1 MAKFQSLKL
10 GEEYLLKLSRLEQNA
25 DSIIKQAV
33 YQGAKVVGDAI
44 KGEAEALPVE
54 PFRKL
59 GPGEAF
65 TGVTPEEKEAIVQ
78 GFGLSDME
86 QDRLG
91 WNTKAGFAG
100 YVTRQKTKKYPKGTP
115 VPMLVRSIESGSSV
129 QLPVLYQDLTDW
141 AVWDGVSEVPGETG
155 QQVVVAEVDAI
166 GLCMGA
172 GSATVTAKAGG

>member
-59 GPGEAF
+59 GPGEVF

-78 GFGLSDME
+78 GFGLSGME

-100 YVTRQKTKKYPKGTP
+100 YVARQKTKKYPKGTP
-115 VPMLVRSIESGSSV
+115 VPMPVRSIESGSSV
-129 QLPVLYQDLTDW
+129 RRKIPFVRR
-141 AVWDGVSEVPGETG
+141 AVKASQTQAV
-155 QQVVVAEVDAI
+155 QA
-166 GLCMGA
+166 MGD
-172 GSATVTAKAGG
+172 TVEREIKQTMK

>member
-78 GFGLSDME
+78 GFGLSGME
-86 QDRLG
+86 QDRSG

-129 QLPVLYQDLTDW
+129 RQKHPFVRT
-141 AVWDGVSEVPGETG
+141 AVRSSRNK
-155 QQVVVAEVDAI
+155 AVDAMEQTI
-166 GLCMGA
+166 NKEIQKEM
-172 GSATVTAKAGG
+172 K

>member
-10 GEEYLLKLSRLEQNA
+10 GEEYLLKFSRLEQNA
-25 DSIIKQAV
+25 DGIIKQAV

-59 GPGEAF
+59 GQGEVF

-129 QLPVLYQDLTDW
+129 RRKIPFVRR
-141 AVWDGVSEVPGETG
+141 AVKASQPQAVR
-155 QQVVVAEVDAI
+155 A
-166 GLCMGA
+166 MGD
-172 GSATVTAKAGG
+172 TVEQEIKQTMK

>member
-44 KGEAEALPVE
+44 KSGAESLPE
-54 PFRKL
+54 ERFRKL
-59 GPGEAF
+59 GPGELF
-65 TGVTPEEKEAIVQ
+65 SGVTPEEKEAIVE

-86 QDRLG
+86 RGAQG

-129 QLPVLYQDLTDW
+129 RQKHPFVRT
-141 AVWDGVSEVPGETG
+141 AVRSSRNK
-155 QQVVVAEVDAI
+155 AVDAMEQTI
-166 GLCMGA
+166 NKEIQKEM
-172 GSATVTAKAGG
+172 K

>member
-1 MAKFQSLKL
+1 MARFQSLKL

-59 GPGEAF
+59 GQGEVF

-115 VPMLVRSIESGSSV
+115 VPMLVRSIESGSTV
-129 QLPVLYQDLTDW
+129 RRKIPFVRR
-141 AVWDGVSEVPGETG
+141 AVKASQPQAVR
-155 QQVVVAEVDAI
+155 A
-166 GLCMGA
+166 MGD
-172 GSATVTAKAGG
+172 TVEQEIKQTMK

>member
-25 DSIIKQAV
+25 DSVIKQAV

-59 GPGEAF
+59 GQGEVF

-78 GFGLSDME
+78 GFGLSGME
-86 QDRLG
+86 QDRSG

-129 QLPVLYQDLTDW
+129 RRKIPFVRR
-141 AVWDGVSEVPGETG
+141 AVKASQTQAVR
-155 QQVVVAEVDAI
+155 A
-166 GLCMGA
+166 MGD
-172 GSATVTAKAGG
+172 TVEQEIKQTMK

>member
-1 MAKFQSLKL
+1 MARFQSLKL

-59 GPGEAF
+59 GQGEVF

-129 QLPVLYQDLTDW
+129 RRKIPFVRR
-141 AVWDGVSEVPGETG
+141 AVKASQPQAVR
-155 QQVVVAEVDAI
+155 A
-166 GLCMGA
+166 MGD
-172 GSATVTAKAGG
+172 TVEQEIKQTMK

>member
-1 MAKFQSLKL
+1 MARFQSLKL

-129 QLPVLYQDLTDW
+129 RRKIPFVRR
-141 AVWDGVSEVPGETG
+141 AVKASQPQAVR
-155 QQVVVAEVDAI
+155 A
-166 GLCMGA
+166 MGD
-172 GSATVTAKAGG
+172 TVEQEIKQTMK

>member
-86 QDRLG
+86 QDRSG

-129 QLPVLYQDLTDW
+129 RRKIPFVRR
-141 AVWDGVSEVPGETG
+141 AVKASQPQAVR
-155 QQVVVAEVDAI
+155 A
-166 GLCMGA
+166 MGD
-172 GSATVTAKAGG
+172 TVEQEIKQTMK

>member
-1 MAKFQSLKL
+1 MARFQSLKL

-59 GPGEAF
+59 GQGEVF

-129 QLPVLYQDLTDW
+129 RRKIPFVRR
-141 AVWDGVSEVPGETG
+141 AVKASQPQAVR
-155 QQVVVAEVDAI
+155 A
-166 GLCMGA
+166 MGD
-172 GSATVTAKAGG
+172 TVEQELKQTMK

>member
-59 GPGEAF
+59 GQGEVF

-129 QLPVLYQDLTDW
+129 RRKIPFVRR
-141 AVWDGVSEVPGETG
+141 AVKASQPQAVR
-155 QQVVVAEVDAI
+155 A
-166 GLCMGA
+166 MGD
-172 GSATVTAKAGG
+172 TVEQEIKQTMK

>member
-54 PFRKL
+54 LFRKL
-59 GPGEAF
+59 GPGEVF

-86 QDRLG
+86 QDRSG

-100 YVTRQKTKKYPKGTP
+100 YVARQKTKKYPKGTP

-129 QLPVLYQDLTDW
+129 RRKIPFVRR
-141 AVWDGVSEVPGETG
+141 AVKASQTQAV
-155 QQVVVAEVDAI
+155 QA
-166 GLCMGA
+166 MGD
-172 GSATVTAKAGG
+172 TVEREIKQTMK

>member
-54 PFRKL
+54 PFRTL
-59 GPGEAF
+59 GQGEVF

-78 GFGLSDME
+78 GFGLSGME
-86 QDRLG
+86 QDRSG

-129 QLPVLYQDLTDW
+129 RRKIPFVRR
-141 AVWDGVSEVPGETG
+141 AVKASQTQAVR
-155 QQVVVAEVDAI
+155 A
-166 GLCMGA
+166 MGD
-172 GSATVTAKAGG
+172 TVEQEIKQTMK